1 MRSNKCRTPSFVE
14 RTGESG
20 NPNNRRLRP
29 TVAIPSARIAER
41 LPMRLTTKCKSS
53 VFLAAALLGWI
64 CTPAVHAQAPSPAAA
79 ATAALPTSDDVI
91 NHYVKA
97 IGGQDAWKKISSR
110 QFIGTIEIPAMSVSG
125 TLESHEKAPDK
136 MLSVVVVAGSAF
148 RRGFDGK
155 AAWAD
160 DPQNGLR
167 ELTGPEFDD
176 TKREADFYRPLNLQK
191 TYSKIAVTGTEKV
204 GDHDAYVVDAT
215 LPSGDTDKLY
225 FDTQSGLLVKSIG
238 QQHTPQGAV
247 TMQVELSDY
256 RDTDGVKLP
265 YAIHQS
271 TPQFEF
277 NVKFTEVHTNVSF
290 DDAQF
295 SKPAAQ

>member
-1 MRSNKCRTPSFVE
+1 MRV
-14 RTGESG
+14 
-20 NPNNRRLRP
+20 
-29 TVAIPSARIAER
+29 
-41 LPMRLTTKCKSS
+41 TTKCKSS
-53 VFLAAALLGWI
+53 VFLAAVLLGAMY
-64 CTPAVHAQAPSPAAA
+64 TPAVRAQAPSPAAA

-97 IGGQDAWKKISSR
+97 IGGQDAWKKITSR

-125 TLESHEKAPDK
+125 TIESHEKAPDK

-155 AAWAD
+155 VAWAD

-167 ELTGPEFDD
+167 DVTGPEFDD
-176 TKREADFYRPLNLQK
+176 TKREANFNRPLELQK

-204 GDHDAYVVDAT
+204 GDRDAYVVEAT
-215 LPSGDTDKLY
+215 LGSGDADKLY
-225 FDTQSGLLVKSIG
+225 FDTQSGLLVKSIS

-247 TMQVELSDY
+247 TVQEELTDY
-256 RDTDGVKLP
+256 RDTDGVKIP
-265 YAIHQS
+265 YSIHQS
-271 TPQFEF
+271 TPQIEF
-277 NVKFTEVHTNVSF
+277 NIKITEVHSNVSF